1 MFTYLFFMTPQELYQ
16 ETKSILDADI
26 QKAQQIQNIIQTNQ
40 QELNQ
45 LTTKIIGNQKLVEGL
60 KTIDGVNE

>member
-1 MFTYLFFMTPQELYQ
+1 MTPQELYE
-16 ETKSILDADI
+16 ETKSILDSDI
-26 QKAQQIQNIIQTNQ
+26 QQAQQIQSDIQAKQ

-60 KTIDGVNE
+60 KKVDGVSEQENT

>member
-1 MFTYLFFMTPQELYQ
+1 MTPQELYE
-16 ETKSILDADI
+16 ETKSILDSDI
-26 QKAQQIQNIIQTNQ
+26 QQAQQIQNVIQTNQ

-60 KTIDGVNE
+60 KKVDGVSEQENT